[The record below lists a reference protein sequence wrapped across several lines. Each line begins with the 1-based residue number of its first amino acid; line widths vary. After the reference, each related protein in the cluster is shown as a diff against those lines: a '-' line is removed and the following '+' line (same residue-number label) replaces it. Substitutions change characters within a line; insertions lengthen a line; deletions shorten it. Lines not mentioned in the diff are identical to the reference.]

1 MRKIVK
7 EKRKNGSI
15 RVRTVEYGKS
25 LTDPSFEKEVEIN
38 NIVRQYTQTGQLPN
52 KNSGNLIYSEDI
64 AMPRTMME
72 AHEFLVQSK
81 QSFAELPPEVRL
93 KFDNKVEKFADALQQ
108 GKVFDIIGLTGSAPD
123 VPSGAEPT
131 KPTKGKSTTKSKGQ
145 PSPSSDSPDEL
156 VQSEDV

>member
-1 MRKIVK
+1 MRKIIK
-7 EKRKNGSI
+7 EKRKNGTI

-108 GKVFDIIGLTGSAPD
+108 GKVFDIIGLTQSAAGTP
-123 VPSGAEPT
+123 PAAEPSKPGVKKGAKPQ
-131 KPTKGKSTTKSKGQ
+131 KPTA
-145 PSPSSDSPDEL
+145 PSSESPDDT